1 MKTDDIAKAVRQ
13 ELDAAMAIGLPYRAE
28 GVVRVAMSL
37 ADSLQKRLP
46 NFDRQA
52 FLDACGVPNV

>member
-1 MKTDDIAKAVRQ
+1 MRPLDIAKAIRQ
-13 ELDAAMAIGLPYRAE
+13 EFEAAVAIGLPYRTD
-28 GVVRVAMSL
+28 GVGHVAFAI